1 MHRTRRFR
9 SVPFLFLLAS
19 LGGCSFMKS
28 DPAGTY
34 PVFVKT
40 VPAAHLAAVERPGK
54 SYFSIGGDLANLAK
68 SPLWRIRT
76 GPLEATYYVNTRKD
90 RKTPPSSDAALPI
103 PAGAAVPAPFV
114 AKDVPAQTVAYAFW
128 RGDVFRGFKVI
139 PSIEAWA
146 EKNGWTVSSAI
157 TEVYVTSIGKDA
169 AATGEAIV
177 EVRLPVSRK

>member
-9 SVPFLFLLAS
+9 SVAFLSLVLS
-19 LGGCSFMKS
+19 LGGCSFMKP

-34 PVFVKT
+34 PVFLKT
-40 VPAAHLAAVERPGK
+40 VPATRLAAVERPGK

-68 SPLWRIRT
+68 SPLWNTRT
-76 GPLEATYYVNTRKD
+76 GPLQATYYVNTRKD

-114 AKDVPAQTVAYAFW
+114 TKDVPAQTVAYAYW

-146 EKNGWTVSSAI
+146 EKNGWTVSSAL
-157 TEVYVTSIGKDA
+157 TEVYVTSTGRDPTA
-169 AATGEAIV
+169 AGESIV